1 MRSRSKSGQR
11 QMSPTSHSRYGQKL
25 EEDEV
30 QINTV
35 SQSNAKTVDEAAL
48 NAVLK
53 GEMDKINNSL
63 AKIT

>member
-1 MRSRSKSGQR
+1 
-11 QMSPTSHSRYGQKL
+11 MSPSSSRYASAKH

-30 QINTV
+30 QINSV
-35 SQSNAKTVDEAAL
+35 SQSNKKQVDEAAL

-63 AKIT
+63 ATIT

>member
-1 MRSRSKSGQR
+1 
-11 QMSPTSHSRYGQKL
+11 MSPTSHSRYGQKL